1 MGMTDR
7 APAREATTQDT
18 GAKDLDYEL
27 FEQIRCH
34 SISGLHITMSQGHQN
49 FRQKTTTK
57 NERWTVDTGLLG
69 AVKVDK
75 ELGGQRNFM
84 LVSSEPPIVGTR
96 NKQKEWKETQD

>member
-57 NERWTVDTGLLG
+57 NER
-69 AVKVDK
+69 
-75 ELGGQRNFM
+75 
-84 LVSSEPPIVGTR
+84 
-96 NKQKEWKETQD
+96 